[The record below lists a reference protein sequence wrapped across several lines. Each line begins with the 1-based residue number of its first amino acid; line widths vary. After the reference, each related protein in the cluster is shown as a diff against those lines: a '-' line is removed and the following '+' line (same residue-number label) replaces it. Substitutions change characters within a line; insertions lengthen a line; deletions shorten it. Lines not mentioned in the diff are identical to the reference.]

1 MENKDNENLYALA
14 LDKISN
20 MSKNQIIISMI
31 FWGICF
37 LIAILLLYYVIFNSK
52 IELSWENIVYILW
65 WLFFSWI
72 ILIIVPL
79 YFWKI
84 NSNLQSE
91 ILKKEIK
98 KITNIKLRIEN
109 IKKLLEEKE
118 LDIKINNREVWEN
131 YWTLFSKWD
140 AKFLYILDENNDLLS
155 INLYFKNKE
164 KKEEVEEWIIKL
176 KLEVISKEELKNYT
190 SVPNNTIILDT
201 LRDLQ
206 NEEDEKIVDEITK
219 LVKLFT
225 QK

>member
-1 MENKDNENLYALA
+1 MENKGNENLYALA